1 MVSATLQTPQ
11 YPILLLPWL
20 CFRVAALQTEGFG
33 AGHAPA
39 PLACT
44 PPSRFPCLRI
54 HPPPPR
60 AIALS
65 SPRPFAVPP
74 VRNKEA
80 AASGSLST
88 HVSGLA
94 GCTAP
99 FLYVPLQGGDDVQ
112 GILIT
117 MATHSTASHTSSS
130 TAMKIIAPM
139 SCGSRTRAKTLSVPF
154 ISRGPVDDKKKEE

>member
-74 VRNKEA
+74 VPQQGSCGKRELEHACEWVGWLHSAFPVRA
-80 AASGSLST
+80 AARGRRRTGDSHHDGHAQHRLAHKQQHRHEDHRT
-88 HVSGLA
+88 HVMRVPHPRQNAKRALHLA
-94 GCTAP
+94 RPG
-99 FLYVPLQGGDDVQ
+99 
-112 GILIT
+112 
-117 MATHSTASHTSSS
+117 H
-130 TAMKIIAPM
+130 KRM
-139 SCGSRTRAKTLSVPF
+139 SA
-154 ISRGPVDDKKKEE
+154 